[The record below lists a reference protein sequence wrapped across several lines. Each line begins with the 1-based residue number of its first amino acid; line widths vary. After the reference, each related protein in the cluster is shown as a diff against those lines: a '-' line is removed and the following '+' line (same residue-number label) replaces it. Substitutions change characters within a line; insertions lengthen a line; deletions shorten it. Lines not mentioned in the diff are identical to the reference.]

1 MGDYFKENILKRSNS
16 YNYYKSEYN
25 RLKKEKSIS
34 NNLNTHFLEVNDILK
49 NMEDEI
55 SSVSGRLDE
64 LDKSV
69 VDGFSELSNVN
80 RGFRDSLDE
89 LSSDIG
95 SVSGSLSGRV
105 DVVSGR
111 LDELDKSVVDGFS
124 ELSNVNKN
132 FKNELNNL
140 KEGLSLIREDIKK
153 YFESIDKYLKSELT
167 ISQKL
172 LKEIQ
177 YSEVFRDTIIG
188 SEWLFDKS
196 FSLNNSAANYSFFY
210 VLYRILNEFKPLNI
224 LELGLGQTTRMTT
237 QYVSYYNDSKL
248 RVIEDNQEWI
258 NRFSNSINLSD
269 NIKINQVDCIKVS
282 IDSNEC
288 LKYKNFDNLLCDDL
302 FNLIIVDGPLGFG
315 QMYPRT
321 NICDIVDYIAD
332 DFVIIIDD
340 YDRVGEQNTAKK
352 LFEILNKKGIKFGNF
367 IFRGLKHQLVIYSLD
382 NTFISWF

>member
-1 MGDYFKENILKRSNS
+1 MNDLRNCDNMSDSLKENILKRSNS

-34 NNLNTHFLEVNDILK
+34 NNLNTHFLEVNDRLK
-49 NMEDEI
+49 NIENEI
-55 SSVSGRLDE
+55 T
-64 LDKSV
+64 
-69 VDGFSELSNVN
+69 
-80 RGFRDSLDE
+80 
-89 LSSDIG
+89 

-111 LDELDKSVVDGFS
+111 LDELDKSVVDGF
-124 ELSNVNKN
+124 
-132 FKNELNNL
+132 NELNNL
-140 KEGLSLIREDIKK
+140 KEGLSLIRDDIKK
-153 YFESIDKYLKSELT
+153 YFESIDKYLKYLKSEMT

-177 YSEVFRDTIIG
+177 YSEVFGDTIIG

-210 VLYRILNEFKPLNI
+210 VLYRILNEVKPLNI

-248 RVIEDNQEWI
+248 QVIEDNQEWI

-282 IDSNEC
+282 IDSKEC
-288 LKYKNFDNLLCDDL
+288 LKYKNLDNLLYEDL
-302 FNLIIVDGPLGFG
+302 FDLIIVDGPLGFG

-352 LFEILNKKGIKFGNF
+352 LFEILNKKGIEFGNCVF
-367 IFRGLKHQLVIYSLD
+367 CGFKYQLVIYSPK
-382 NTFISWF
+382 NIFVSWF